1 MTIDEL
7 QTLRDTLK
15 AARYNSALTVRAGIP
30 SSAILPIRR

>member
-15 AARYNSALTVRAGIP
+15 VARYNGALTVRAG
-30 SSAILPIRR
+30 ATKG